1 MNKKN
6 GEIERIEYYFFLLF
20 YFSLYI
26 QMETASL
33 TIETDPP
40 ASEEKD
46 LIDMLL
52 NYMKQVEKYKSKTI
66 SGKEKKLYVKKQ
78 LKNIFKK
85 TYDDYEAMID
95 AMIDMICYIAKHKDM
110 LDGINMSGLM
120 KMKCCSIF

>member
-1 MNKKN
+1 MNELN
-6 GEIERIEYYFFLLF
+6 IILLEKVLQK

-33 TIETDPP
+33 TIETEPP

-46 LIDMLL
+46 MIEMLM

-85 TYDDYEAMID
+85 TYDDYEPMID

-110 LDGINMSGLM
+110 LDGINMNGLM
-120 KMKCCSIF
+120 KMKCCAIF